1 MGIFSRMKRSIS
13 SKANNAIDKMT
24 DPEKELEL
32 AISELEDNRKAAIK
46 ELIAYKAT
54 AKTMEQDIDKEQ
66 KRADE
71 WEKRAMAAVK
81 AGDDDLAKKA
91 IIEHRR
97 SLAEVVKIKADR
109 DEAASY
115 AIQLNKSRKT
125 FDTKLQMLKL
135 RKGTLA
141 TQMKAAKTG
150 SPLGVDN
157 SVFERME
164 EAERRIDEEAIEA
177 EVFAS
182 MQGEDY
188 DSQLGGAEF
197 DQKLLAAG
205 GDLSAPVDGSADPL
219 EALKAK
225 MAAEKKQ
232 KLLK

>member
-1 MGIFSRMKRSIS
+1 MGIFSRMKRSLS
-13 SKANNAIDKMT
+13 SKANDAIDKMSS
-24 DPEKELEL
+24 PEKELDL
-32 AISELEDNRKAAIK
+32 AIDELEENRKSAIK

-54 AKTMEQDIDKEQ
+54 AKTMDADIEKEQ

-91 IIEHRR
+91 IRERQH
-97 SLAEVVKIKADR
+97 SLNEVAKIKRDR

-115 AIQLNKSRKT
+115 AIQLNKSRKK
-125 FDTKLQMLKL
+125 FETKLQMLKL

-150 SPLGVDN
+150 SVLGVDN

-188 DSQLGGAEF
+188 DSQLGSAEF
-197 DQKLLAAG
+197 DHKLLAAG
-205 GDLSAPVDGSADPL
+205 GDLNAPVDASQDPL